1 VAAPLVLEPVD
12 APKGLAHGD
21 VEELEE
27 LVELLLL
34 EIYGA
39 LLLQGLLKV
48 ELESAFCDGR
58 SGKLLSSDGG
68 QRSERGGRMNAKHQN
83 HKV

>member
-1 VAAPLVLEPVD
+1 MHRRVWPHE
-12 APKGLAHGD
+12 D
-21 VEELEE
+21 VKELEE

-34 EIYGA
+34 EVYGA
-39 LLLQGLLKV
+39 LLLQGLLEV
-48 ELESAFCDGR
+48 ELESAFYDGR
-58 SGKLLSSDGG
+58 SGKSLSSDGG